1 MTWAI
6 GLLVGG
12 TFVGGAI
19 LVATVVRI
27 VGAWREYGR
36 ERARESGEHPER
48 PTP

>member
-19 LVATVVRI
+19 LVATLVRVI
-27 VGAWREYGR
+27 GAWREYRR
-36 ERARESGEHPER
+36 ERARDER
-48 PTP
+48 ADPGRTAP